1 MTTSRPRITTLSQA
15 MVTKRGSKEC
25 ALCNYNIDV
34 NEIIVAKRSN
44 RFKWYH
50 KICAEKVNII

>member
-25 ALCNYNIDV
+25 ALCNNNIDLQS
-34 NEIIVAKRSN
+34 K
-44 RFKWYH
+44 
-50 KICAEKVNII
+50 